1 VKVFQ
6 SNQGLVLK
14 QTVGLLVQ
22 MKAQNEGKWHSVVD
36 KNSGRT
42 YFYND
47 ISKKT
52 TWDKPAE
59 LMTDEEAA
67 SANNERRI
75 RREFFDAMERNI
87 FNKMAGESRST
98 SPRVDLMEEQMLID
112 ERQRC
117 MSTDSTDS
125 QNATQFRART
135 ISTIDSEMNSFM
147 RKQAINSTA
156 AAGGDGHGLGASPLS
171 RDMSFLKLQAKDDT
185 ADMYSPRRSNSG
197 QWGGMAA
204 GLLDPGAEAKF
215 AAACRQEDKQGGYL
229 GGQSIM
235 GTSPSDVSNDFDFLR
250 EIDYLTGRRGVDGKD
265 KSKAAAAKDQLLNSH
280 HSVSSPR
287 ATNNPRKTGLQRRNS
302 TSTLFISSTMEQQDN
317 DATIRCVA
325 VVIRAHMRSAN
336 KSMRLP
342 SAKYDTF
349 LDAAYRDED
358 EERDYAPASPP
369 TRAESKLGSTALPI
383 AQSKLVFGE
392 RSIGRARS
400 GTNTGLRTMAIP
412 TVEEIEG
419 FLLEIF
425 NKSQLEGECIIMSLI
440 YCERLVKQTKGHLCI
455 RYDNWRSICFACLVM
470 ASKVWDDL
478 SMWNVDFSNVCS
490 SFDLQRVNELEMAM
504 LNILSYSIKVSA
516 SEYAKYY
523 FHLRSMMARLG
534 INRTRSTMPLDLA
547 SAKKLQLR
555 TESLETNYP
564 LGNSR
569 GLATPHQTRNRG
581 TTTVGQA
588 PNSLDRVSLNR
599 TVSIE
604 GSGVMSS
611 KPKSVFLGI
620 DDLMHSSHTN
630 ADGTDRTIKEKYPK
644 SPVIALQEYAEAKRS
659 TR

>member
-1 VKVFQ
+1 
-6 SNQGLVLK
+6 
-14 QTVGLLVQ
+14 
-22 MKAQNEGKWHSVVD
+22 MKSSSEGRWHSVVD

-42 YFYND
+42 YYYND
-47 ISKKT
+47 ASKKT
-52 TWDKPAE
+52 TWDKPIQ
-59 LMTDEEAA
+59 LMSDEEADMA
-67 SANNERRI
+67 VQERRM
-75 RREFFDAMERNI
+75 RREFFDEMERNI
-87 FNKMAGESRST
+87 FNKMAGAKAST

-125 QNATQFRART
+125 QQQTQYRTRT
-135 ISTIDSEMNSFM
+135 ISTIDSEMISYM
-147 RKQAINSTA
+147 RKQQLSAGTSAADGTA
-156 AAGGDGHGLGASPLS
+156 GISPLS
-171 RDMSFLKLQAKDDT
+171 RDASFMKLQAKDDT
-185 ADMYSPRRSNSG
+185 ADTYSPRRSNSG
-197 QWGGMAA
+197 QWGGLAA

-215 AAACRQEDKQGGYL
+215 AEACRQEDKQGGYL
-229 GGQSIM
+229 NGVSIM
-235 GTSPSDVSNDFDFLR
+235 GTSPSDMSGDFDFLR
-250 EIDYLTGRRGVDGKD
+250 EVDYLTGRRKD
-265 KSKAAAAKDQLLNSH
+265 VSKAAVVKAGLLEGMGTSNRNSTN
-280 HSVSSPR
+280 SPR
-287 ATNNPRKTGLQRRNS
+287 SFAGPRRPGLQRRNS

-325 VVIRAHMRSAN
+325 VVIRAHMRTAHKN
-336 KSMRLP
+336 MRLP
-342 SAKYDTF
+342 SAKYDAF
-349 LDAAYRDED
+349 LDAAYRDE
-358 EERDYAPASPP
+358 EEETEMEMGTSPH
-369 TRAESKLGSTALPI
+369 RAESKASGSTALPI
-383 AQSKLVFGE
+383 PQSKLVFGE

-400 GTNTGLRTMAIP
+400 GTNTGMRTMTIP

-440 YCERLVKQTKGHLCI
+440 YCERLVKQTKGHLSI
-455 RYDNWRSICFACLVM
+455 RYDNWRSIVFACLVM

-534 INRTRSTMPLDLA
+534 INRTRSTVPLDIA

-564 LGNSR
+564 LGNSLSMPR
-569 GLATPHQTRNRG
+569 QYRNRG

-599 TVSIE
+599 AVSVE
-604 GSGVMSS
+604 HSGNTCP
-611 KPKSVFLGI
+611 KPRNVFLGI
-620 DDLMHSSHTN
+620 EDLMHSIHTN
-630 ADGTDRTIKEKYPK
+630 ADGTDRTAEKLK
-644 SPVIALQEYAEAKRS
+644 ASQKLASAGGLQQVAEAKR
-659 TR
+659 